1 MSAGRPSQKS
11 RPRRPAPL
19 ARVAVLLALAV
30 VVFLAGLA
38 LGQALEE
45 TPPPGGTQTVVR
57 TLPPLEPPATSAP

>member
-1 MSAGRPSQKS
+1 MSARRPDP
-11 RPRRPAPL
+11 RPRTPRPARL
-19 ARVAVLLALAV
+19 ALLLALMV

-57 TLPPLEPPATSAP
+57 TLPPLEPPATTVP